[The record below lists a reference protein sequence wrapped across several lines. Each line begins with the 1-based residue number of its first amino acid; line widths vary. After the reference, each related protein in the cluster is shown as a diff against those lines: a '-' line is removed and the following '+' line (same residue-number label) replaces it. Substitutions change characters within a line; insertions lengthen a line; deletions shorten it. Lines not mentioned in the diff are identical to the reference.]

1 MNPKLTNAR
10 LSRRAIVYLRQSSPE
25 QVFQN
30 QESQRR
36 QYGLA
41 DQAREL
47 GFRDVLVIDEDL
59 GRTGSGLVER
69 PGFQRLVTEVCSGE
83 VGAVFCIE
91 ASRLARNGR
100 DWHHLIWL
108 CGLAG
113 TVLMDFDGVY
123 DPNLVNDRLLLGM
136 KGEMAAF
143 ELSLLRQRS
152 LEAIRQKARRGELQ
166 FRLPVGYGWTESG
179 KIEKDP
185 DRRIQESLHL
195 AFTKMTEI
203 GSVRQVLLWFRREKF
218 ALPTLPRDRAGRR
231 VVWKLPVYYNVL
243 ALLTNP
249 LYAGA
254 YAYGKRETRT
264 RVVEGQARKSEG
276 HRKPASEWTA
286 LIRDHHPGYISW
298 EQYQRN
304 QAMIAANA
312 HMKSRTQPKS
322 GRGGAALLAGLLRCR
337 RCGRMLHVEY
347 TGRNP
352 HQPRYHCRGA
362 QLSHGEDWCI
372 SFGGWR
378 PDQAV
383 AQEVLEAVSGNGVQ
397 AALEAAEQL
406 RQQEEARRRA
416 AEMELEQAQY
426 EARLAERR
434 YEAVDPE
441 QRLVAAELEV
451 RWNAALQNVRDLE
464 KKLQTLASDP
474 QTIAIPPKEVLLS
487 LAQDLPVVWNA
498 PSTDMRLKQQIVR
511 ILIREIVVDIDEE
524 KPEIVML
531 IHWAGGR
538 HSELRVKKN
547 APGERRN
554 CTSLEAV
561 EVVRRMAGG
570 FRDEQIASTLNR
582 LGMRTGAGNTWNEAR
597 VYALRHH
604 HQFPAYDPT
613 RSSAGVLT
621 LDQAAVRLG
630 VSVTVVRRLI
640 HSKTIPANQVVP
652 GAPWQ
657 IPVAALES
665 PEVLKAVRE
674 VKDRHRPSRSPFH
687 HDECTLE
694 LRGFEP
700 FEERSRERLR
710 T

>member
-1 MNPKLTNAR
+1 MNSKLTNER
-10 LSRRAIVYLRQSSPE
+10 LRRRAIVYLRQSSPE

-30 QESQRR
+30 QESRRR

-41 DQAREL
+41 DQARGL
-47 GFRDVLVIDEDL
+47 GFRDVLVIDDDL

-69 PGFQRLVTEVCSGE
+69 PGFQRLVAEVCAGQ

-113 TVLMDFDGVY
+113 AVLVDFDGVY

-136 KGEMAAF
+136 KGEMGAF

-166 FRLPVGYGWTESG
+166 FLLPVGFRWTESS

-195 AFTKMTEI
+195 TFCKMTEL
-203 GSVRQVLLWFRREKF
+203 GSVRQVLLWFCREKI
-218 ALPTLPRDRAGRR
+218 ALPTLPRDRSERR
-231 VVWKLPVYYNVL
+231 VVWKLPVYNNVL

-254 YAYGKRETRT
+254 YAYGRRETRT
-264 RVVEGQARKSEG
+264 RVVEGQTRKTEG
-276 HRKPASEWTA
+276 HPKPLSEWTA

-298 EQYQRN
+298 EQYERN

-312 HMKSRTQPKS
+312 HMKSRTEPKA
-322 GRGGAALLAGLLRCR
+322 GRGGRALLAGLLRCR

-378 PDQAV
+378 PDKAV
-383 AQEVLEAVSGNGVQ
+383 AQEVLEAVGGNAVE
-397 AALEAAEQL
+397 AALEAAEQT
-406 RQQEEARRRA
+406 RQQREARRRA
-416 AEMELEQAQY
+416 AEMELEQAHY

-434 YEAVDPE
+434 HEAVDPE
-441 QRLVAAELEV
+441 QRLVAAELEA
-451 RWNAALQNVRDLE
+451 RWNTALQKVCDLE

-474 QTIAIPPKEVLLS
+474 QAAAIPSKEVLLS
-487 LAQDLPVVWNA
+487 LAQDLPAVWNA
-498 PSTDMRLKQQIVR
+498 PSTDMRLKQRIVR
-511 ILIREIVVDIDEE
+511 ILIREIVVDVDEE
-524 KPEIVML
+524 KHEIVML
-531 IHWAGGR
+531 IHWVGGR

-547 APGERRN
+547 APGEHRS
-554 CTSLEAV
+554 CTNLEAI
-561 EVVRRMAGG
+561 EVVRRMAGR
-570 FRDEQIASTLNR
+570 FSDEQIASTLNR
-582 LGMRTGAGNTWNEAR
+582 LGMRTGAGNNWNEAR
-597 VYALRHH
+597 VYSLRHH
-604 HQFPAYDPT
+604 HQLPAYDPA
-613 RSSAGVLT
+613 RSWVDILT
-621 LDQAAVRLG
+621 LDQAAGRLG

-640 HSKTIPANQVVP
+640 HGKTIPVTQAVP

-657 IPVAALES
+657 IPVAAVES
-665 PEVLKAVRE
+665 PEVLQAVRD
-674 VKDRHRPSRSPFH
+674 VKDRHRPSRPQFR
-687 HDECTLE
+687 DECTLE
-694 LRGFEP
+694 LTGFEP
-700 FEERSRERLR
+700 PGDQSQERLR